1 MKPLVCAITGAN
13 GQIGSYLVD
22 HFRNNGYIV
31 YELARSKEKVKDE
44 IYYQYFDLS
53 QPPVGKRPVYGV
65 RNQESQLPNIL
76 TKDYPSPIA
85 GRDAGCLQPKWGP
98 KCI

>member
-1 MKPLVCAITGAN
+1 MSCLRTPYQSPLTGVTSDQYAKYLFPTNCAVT
-13 GQIGSYLVD
+13 D
-22 HFRNNGYIV
+22 W
-31 YELARSKEKVKDE
+31 
-44 IYYQYFDLS
+44 YFDLS